1 MKVRT
6 LQAAA
11 LAAGLASLLVSVA
24 QAQTGRGAAA
34 PPPSQAPLAEGPP
47 IANLCV
53 WRPQEITAA
62 SKVGQ
67 VVLTRLKVLGSQINA
82 ELQPER
88 DGINTEA
95 KTLQTQQASMDQ
107 ATLQARA
114 ANLDLRKNTYVKK
127 AQLRQQQ
134 LEATQAV
141 QLDTIR
147 KQMAPIVRDLY
158 QQHHCSILFDYDS
171 GSITQASPAMDL
183 SREAQAAL
191 DVKIQSLTFDLM
203 TPEQLSAFAASQ
215 QQQR

>member
-24 QAQTGRGAAA
+24 QAQTGRGA
-34 PPPSQAPLAEGPP
+34 PPPSEGPVAEGPP

-53 WRPQEITAA
+53 WRPQEVIGA

-67 VVLTRLKVLGSQINA
+67 AVVGRLKIIGSQINA

-95 KTLQTQQASMDQ
+95 KTLQTQQATMDQ

-114 ANLDLRKNTYVKK
+114 ANLDLRKDNYVKK

-134 LEATQAV
+134 LQATQAV

-147 KQMAPIVRDLY
+147 KQMGPIIRDLY
-158 QQHHCSILFDYDS
+158 QQHRCSILLDFDA
-171 GSITQASPAMDL
+171 GGITQANPAMDL

-191 DVKIQSLTFDLM
+191 DVRIQSLTFDLM
-203 TPEQLSAFAASQ
+203 TPEQLSALAASQ
-215 QQQR
+215 QQR